1 MKANKTKH
9 QARVTEWTGRVR
21 KCRGSDMSV
30 KAWCAEQGINPA
42 TYYYWE
48 REVLSKAGGGSAKR
62 SGNQTNAETSPAFVE
77 LPRLPEAAVNKE
89 EVGSHGRVVA
99 EVESAKGV
107 IRIYEGANAAVIR
120 ALCGAAL
127 C

>member
-1 MKANKTKH
+1 MNANKAKH
-9 QARVTEWTGRVR
+9 QARVAEWTGRVR

-62 SGNQTNAETSPAFVE
+62 GANQASPKTSPAFVE
-77 LPRLPEAAVNKE
+77 LPRLPEGTVNKE
-89 EVGSHGRVVA
+89 DSGCHGCVVA